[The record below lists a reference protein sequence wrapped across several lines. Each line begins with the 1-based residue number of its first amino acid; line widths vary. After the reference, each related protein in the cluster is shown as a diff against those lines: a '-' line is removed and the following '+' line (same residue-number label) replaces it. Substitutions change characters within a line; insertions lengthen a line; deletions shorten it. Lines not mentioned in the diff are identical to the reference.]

1 MLLDDRLEI
10 ETPEGVAL
18 DLALSGL
25 GSRIL
30 ARLVDGVVQY
40 GILYLLQF
48 VVGFGIGTVGIARG
62 GDGDLSGWV
71 VGAVIIFYF
80 LFFIAYDIVFELAWD
95 GQTPGKRALG
105 IRVVRS
111 GGRRTNFL
119 SSTIRNVLRVIDIL
133 PTNYLVGS
141 TSIWVTK
148 ANQRV
153 GDLAGGTY
161 VVRTRS
167 GEARDS
173 AIAWAAR
180 PTVPYAAV
188 AAWDVSAVS
197 DADMVAVRRFLDRRL
212 TLDGPIRYAMSV
224 DLAQLLFAKVH
235 GVPPSAHP
243 EYVIEGVAVAKEQRR

>member
-1 MLLDDRLEI
+1 VLLDDRLEI

-30 ARLVDGVVQY
+30 ARLLDSVVQY

-48 VVGFGIGTVGIARG
+48 VVGFGIGAVGFAS
-62 GDGDLSGWV
+62 GDGSLSGWII
-71 VGAVIIFYF
+71 GFVIIFYF
-80 LFFIAYDIVFELAWD
+80 LLFFAYDIVFELAWD

-141 TSIWVTK
+141 VSIWVTK
-148 ANQRV
+148 TNQRL

-161 VVRTRS
+161 VVRMRS

-180 PTVPYAAV
+180 PTVPYDAV

-212 TLDGPIRYAMSV
+212 TLDGRIRYGTSV

-235 GVPPSAHP
+235 GLPPSAHP
-243 EYVIEGVAVAKEQRR
+243 EYIIEGVAVAKEQRR